1 MRARRVCPRAS
12 RIACEPLA
20 GAVEGNRGLPV
31 GDLGSCR
38 PSPWTSRAAYR
49 GESLMRFLHTIIVVA
64 ISIGAAALA
73 AVIGNDYYLRIAF
86 MMCVY
91 YLCAAGMNVLVGYAG
106 QKSLGQAGLYA
117 AGAYGAALLS
127 TSLDL
132 NAWVALAAAAV
143 IAGLC
148 GVLIAWPSLRVRGP
162 YLAMVTL
169 AFGIVVEK
177 LVSEW
182 TEVFGG
188 AQGIYGIKS
197 LAIFGTPFGMLQWVW
212 FVIALGVVTHLLL
225 RNLLSGRF
233 GRAFLSLQADEI
245 AAESVGVSVYKYK
258 ILAFVIAAVTCG
270 LAGAIVAQQNQYLNS
285 DFISFNLS
293 IFILLLVLF
302 GGSGNQYGPL
312 VGAILLTLIDAQLAK
327 WPSIQHFV
335 YGTLLLFSL
344 YLMPNG
350 VAGLI
355 KQLLGSRGYT
365 PSVRSKSKSVVAAN
379 FETVSDSRHP
389 LLDVDTVSK
398 HFGGVRPAQDVS
410 FRLQWGHVHALIGPN
425 GAGKSTMINMI
436 TGVLTP
442 TAGRITFV
450 GQNIGGAESHV
461 ICRLG
466 IGRTFQNLR
475 LFAGLSV
482 LENVLLGQHC
492 RMKNG
497 FWASL
502 FALPSSIRE
511 EAAAQER
518 AWAILDVVGLADLA
532 MSAAGS
538 LPYGLQRRVELARA
552 LATEPKL
559 LLLDEPAAGLNPQ
572 ETAELGKL
580 IVKISKLGITI
591 LMVEHHMDLVM
602 SISDHVV
609 VLDYGIKIAEGT
621 PSIIQADKRV
631 NEAYLGAEAA

>member
-1 MRARRVCPRAS
+1 
-12 RIACEPLA
+12 
-20 GAVEGNRGLPV
+20 
-31 GDLGSCR
+31 
-38 PSPWTSRAAYR
+38 
-49 GESLMRFLHTIIVVA
+49 MRFLHPIIVVA

-106 QKSLGQAGLYA
+106 QKSLGQAGLFA

-127 TSLDL
+127 TNFDL
-132 NAWVALAAAAV
+132 NPWVALAASAV

-188 AQGIYGIKS
+188 AQGILGIKPLE
-197 LAIFGTPFGMLQWVW
+197 LAGVPFANLQWVW
-212 FVIALGVVTHLLL
+212 FGIVLAAITHLLL

-245 AAESVGVSVYKYK
+245 AAESVGVSVYRYK

-270 LAGAIVAQQNQYLNS
+270 VAGAMVAQQNQYLNS
-285 DFISFNLS
+285 DFISFQLS

-302 GGSGNQYGPL
+302 GGSGSLYGPL
-312 VGAILLTLIDAQLAK
+312 IGAVSLTLIDALLAQ
-327 WPSIQHFV
+327 WPPVQHFA
-335 YGTLLLFSL
+335 YGGLLLFAL
-344 YLMPNG
+344 YAMPNG
-350 VAGLI
+350 VAGLFGRFFAR
-355 KQLLGSRGYT
+355 KAVLE
-365 PSVRSKSKSVVAAN
+365 SVPAAQRQSTTLTRHDEDRSK
-379 FETVSDSRHP
+379 P
-389 LLDVDTVSK
+389 LLEVTSVSK
-398 HFGGVRPAQDVS
+398 NFGGVRPANDVT
-410 FRLQWGHVHALIGPN
+410 FRLQHGHVHALIGPN

-436 TGVLTP
+436 SGVLTP
-442 TAGRITFV
+442 SSGRIAFL
-450 GQNIGGAESHV
+450 GNEIGGVESHG
-461 ICRLG
+461 ICRRG
-466 IGRTFQNLR
+466 VGRTFQNLR
-475 LFAGLSV
+475 LFANLSV

-497 FWASL
+497 FWSSL
-502 FALPSSIRE
+502 LALPQAHRE
-511 EAAAQER
+511 EAAANAR
-518 AWAILDVVGLADLA
+518 ASAILDTLGLSELA
-532 MSAAGS
+532 QVSAGS

-552 LATEPKL
+552 LATEPQL

-580 IVKISKLGITI
+580 IVQISKLGVTI

-602 SISDHVV
+602 SISDHVI
-609 VLDYGIKIAEGT
+609 VLDYGIKIAEGA
-621 PSIIQADKRV
+621 PSVVQCDKRV
-631 NEAYLGAEAA
+631 IEAYLGAEAA